1 MSLYELFVGL
11 RYLKAKKSQRFISF
25 NTLLSVVIVFLGVF
39 ILIVVISVMTGF

>member
-25 NTLLSVVIVFLGVF
+25 NTPFSVVIVFRESL
-39 ILIVVISVMTGF
+39 SSSWS